1 MASGHLLALP
11 RCAGPMHRSASLDF
25 SRMWGARGGKA
36 SSVRALSNVAFLADR
51 PIRHALV
58 LGGSGFLGAALV
70 RRLCAAGVRTTCLV
84 HRRPPPVPEAEV
96 LRGSLDGF
104 RWRSLEEDPPDV
116 IFHLARI
123 AGRGGIRGAVT
134 RVRNR
139 VANERLL
146 LWLASCARPPLLIY
160 VGGTLAYGSHGEQQ
174 VTEQTPL
181 TPISFARDYQ
191 EAELPWLRALRG
203 NDAPVIVARPA
214 WVLGPASWF
223 EVYYRRF
230 MRMQGAVPLYGAGEN
245 WMSLV
250 HVEDCAGL
258 LAHAA
263 RCAPPAIVVNVLVGP
278 AVRQAELA
286 ERLSRVASV
295 PIRRVSLDEM
305 ELRFGRA
312 VREAFEF
319 SARVGTVHEAL
330 YARYTPEHQ
339 DLDRDLATLIHDPG
353 S

>member
-1 MASGHLLALP
+1 
-11 RCAGPMHRSASLDF
+11 
-25 SRMWGARGGKA
+25 
-36 SSVRALSNVAFLADR
+36 VRALSNVAFLADR
-51 PIRHALV
+51 PMRHALV

-70 RRLCAAGVRTTCLV
+70 RRLSAAGVRTTCLV
-84 HRRPPPVPEAEV
+84 HRQPPPVLEVGV
-96 LRGSLDGF
+96 LRGSVDRF

-123 AGRGGIRGAVT
+123 AGRGGMRGAVT
-134 RVRNR
+134 RIRNR

-146 LWLASCARPPLLIY
+146 LWLASCARPPLLVY

-174 VTEQTPL
+174 VTERTPL

-203 NDAPVIVARPA
+203 HDVPVIVARPA
-214 WVLGPASWF
+214 WVLGPSSWF

-230 MRMQGAVPLYGAGEN
+230 MRAQRAVPLYGTGEN
-245 WMSLV
+245 WMSFV

-263 RCAPPAIVVNVLVGP
+263 RCAPPAVVVNVFVGP
-278 AVRQAELA
+278 ALQQAELA
-286 ERLSRVASV
+286 ERLSRLAGV
-295 PIRRVSLDEM
+295 PICRVSLDEM
-305 ELRFGRA
+305 GLRFGRA

-319 SARVGTVHEAL
+319 SARVGSVHEAL
-330 YARYTPEHQ
+330 YASYTPEHQ
-339 DLDRDLATLIHDPG
+339 NLDHDLATLIDD
-353 S
+353 